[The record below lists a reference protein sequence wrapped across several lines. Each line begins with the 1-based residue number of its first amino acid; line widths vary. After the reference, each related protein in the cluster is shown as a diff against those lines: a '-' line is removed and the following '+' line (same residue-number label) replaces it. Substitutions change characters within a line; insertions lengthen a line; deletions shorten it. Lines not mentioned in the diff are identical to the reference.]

1 MYNDKTLYRS
11 RDALAGGVC
20 AGIAEYFTV
29 DPVLV
34 RIIMVVITLASGGL
48 LTVFYIAMWV
58 ILPKKPLQPRPL
70 ETKPESVHSETYGA
84 INYAVTSVGSTA
96 KPPAPPAPVSPPPP
110 AAPGF
115 FGGTT
120 TSSVGIGH
128 IPPSP
133 PGVYAAAA
141 SSQVPIAAV
150 TPGSAPTPASSS
162 SSAKPLLWLGLVLL
176 FCGVAA
182 LLGGCVEGVSW
193 WRFWPLLFVLIGIS
207 QMAIP
212 GNDGYTTRQF
222 SKGLVSFAFGG
233 VALCISLGLVS
244 LGSVFVVLDQLW
256 PLLLIMVGLS
266 VLATAMKS
274 PVFTLLSACV
284 FVAFCIL
291 GLLFFALPG
300 FADCI
305 TFKLPFGSYSLL
317 NPWV

>member
-34 RIIMVVITLASGGL
+34 RIIMVVVTLASGGL
-48 LTVFYIAMWV
+48 LTVFYVAMWI
-58 ILPKKPLQPRPL
+58 ILPKKPLQPQPL
-70 ETKPESVHSETYGA
+70 ETKPESVHSETHGS
-84 INYAVTSVGSTA
+84 ISYAVTPIGSTA
-96 KPPAPPAPVSPPPP
+96 KPVNSPAPVSPPPVS
-110 AAPGF
+110 APGF
-115 FGGTT
+115 FAGTT
-120 TSSVGIGH
+120 PSSRGIGH

-150 TPGSAPTPASSS
+150 TPGPAATPASSS
-162 SSAKPLLWLGLVLL
+162 SARALLWLGLVLL

-222 SKGLVSFAFGG
+222 SRGLVSFAFGG

-244 LGSVFVVLDQLW
+244 LGSVWIVLDQLW

-274 PVFTLLSACV
+274 PVFILLSACV

-317 NPWV
+317 NPWG